1 MLSKSRKIK
10 FSFAGILLGLLVSV
24 FVWYAESTTGA
35 ISWPLVASF
44 PVCWGIGGYL
54 FARWERSYVRT

>member
-35 ISWPLVASF
+35 ISWLLVASF
-44 PVCWGIGGYL
+44 PAC
-54 FARWERSYVRT
+54 